1 MSKEKDNIPQADKL
15 MGSMRHMGYSFE
27 SAVADVIDNSI
38 SAACKNVYLLFPTDR
53 LASLTMGILDDG
65 YGMSNDA
72 LYVAMRYGCTSSED
86 ERADDDLGRFGL
98 GMKSASLSQCRVL
111 TVVSKFNGKYSAYT
125 WDYNIIL
132 KRKKWVVLELTQ
144 LEIDTLPYV
153 ERLKEQDRGTLVL
166 WSDFDVLHKSSDGQ
180 VYDTLLDLRKSLET
194 YLSLIFHRYM
204 SMKNKSVSI
213 YINNLKLK
221 PSDPFLE
228 EHPKTTIKPERSI
241 ALKDSNG
248 QERLIRVKTFV
259 LPFISDLSDKDQR
272 LLGGIENLRQKQ
284 GFYVYRNHRLIIWG
298 TWFGMKPRAEL
309 TKNARIRVDIPNSLD
324 DIWEIDVKKQNA
336 SIPKRIQNQ
345 LRQTVF
351 DALEISVRQQT
362 HRGRRES
369 VNDNIEYIWERM
381 RGRNDHFYYQ
391 INRSGNF
398 YQMIR
403 NKMTDEDA
411 SYFDMFIKE
420 VERNFP
426 IQQMYV
432 DKSNECIDIVESED
446 RLGELY
452 ELGITMVSNL
462 SKLLCKSHKEIIQ
475 IVMSMEQFSVLP
487 ELEKK
492 LTKYFENEH

>member
-38 SAACKNVYLLFPTDR
+38 SAACENVYLLFPTDR
-53 LASLTMGILDDG
+53 MASLTMGILDDG
-65 YGMSNDA
+65 YGMSNDV
-72 LYVAMRYGCTSSED
+72 LFDAMRYGCTSSEE
-86 ERADDDLGRFGL
+86 ERSLEDLGRFGL
-98 GMKSASLSQCRVL
+98 GMKSASLSQCRIL
-111 TVVSKFNGKYSAYT
+111 TVVSKHNGIYSAYT

-132 KRKKWVVLELTQ
+132 KKKKWVVLELTQ
-144 LEIDTLPYV
+144 LEIDALPYID
-153 ERLKEQDRGTLVL
+153 RLQEQKQGTLVL

-180 VYDTLLDLRKSLET
+180 VYDTLSDMRHSLET
-194 YLSLIFHRYM
+194 YISLIFHRYM
-204 SMKNKSVSI
+204 SSKNRKVSI
-213 YINNLKLK
+213 FINNLKLK
-221 PSDPFLE
+221 ALDPFLE
-228 EHPKTTIKPERSI
+228 DHLKTTVKPERTI
-241 ALKDSNG
+241 ALKDSTG
-248 QERLIRVKTFV
+248 KERLIRIKTFV
-259 LPFISDLSDKDQR
+259 LPFISDLSEKDQKM
-272 LLGGIENLRQKQ
+272 LGGIENLRQKQ
-284 GFYVYRNHRLIIWG
+284 GFYVYRNNRLIIWG

-336 SIPKRIQNQ
+336 SIPKRIKNQ
-345 LRQTVF
+345 LRQTVL
-351 DALEISVRQQT
+351 DALEISTRQQT
-362 HRGRRES
+362 HRGRKES
-369 VNDNIEYIWERM
+369 VNDNIEYVWERM

-391 INRSGNF
+391 INREGNL

-411 SYFDMFIKE
+411 SYFDIFIKE

-432 DKSNECIDIVESED
+432 DKSNECIDVVESED

-462 SKLLCKSHKEIIQ
+462 SKLLSKSHKETIQ
-475 IVMSMEQFSVLP
+475 IVMAMEQYSALP

-492 LTKYFENEH
+492 LIKYFENEH